1 MNGRDNAWFAIM
13 AGGIGSRFW
22 PASRPDRPKQLLSF
36 GPGTRTLLR
45 ETVDRAAI
53 IAGPDRTFVITSNS
67 LQDAITRHIDLL
79 PRRNILAEPMKR
91 NTLGAVLFA
100 TAAVLAANEED
111 ADPVLGILPADHYI
125 GGRAAFTDDISRA
138 IRTAR
143 ETDALVTIGIRPT
156 RPDEG
161 YGYIETAGR
170 GGRILDVVSFRE
182 KPDART
188 AQKFLRSGRFL
199 WNSGMF
205 FWRVGAFMK
214 QLQQASP
221 DVALIAQDLIE
232 ATRKGDSQEQLEAF
246 MALPDTS
253 IDYELMERA
262 ASVKVI
268 TATFEWDDLGSWD
281 ALSRVSE
288 ADADGNVVLGAVVVS
303 DCRRCI
309 VYNEL
314 PHPIAAMG
322 LEDMVVAV
330 GREGIL
336 VTPIHRAQGVRELSQ
351 DARANG
357 LSAAAGAG
365 S

>member
-1 MNGRDNAWFAIM
+1 MDSRDNAWFAIM

-36 GPGTRTLLR
+36 GPSTRTLLR

-53 IAGPDRTFVITSNS
+53 IAGPDKTFVITSKS

-100 TAAVLAANEED
+100 TAEVLAANDEEED
-111 ADPVLGILPADHYI
+111 PVMSILPADHYI
-125 GGRAAFTDDISRA
+125 GGRAAFTDDLSRA

-143 ETDALVTIGIRPT
+143 DTDALVTIGIRPT

-161 YGYIETAGR
+161 YGYIEAAGR

-182 KPDART
+182 KPDAKT
-188 AQKFLRSGRFL
+188 ARKFLRSGRFL

-214 QLQQASP
+214 QLQQANP
-221 DVALIAQDLIE
+221 EVALIAESLYE
-232 ATRKGDSQEQLEAF
+232 ATRTGDTQKQLEAF

-253 IDYELMERA
+253 IDYALMERA
-262 ASVKVI
+262 QSVKVI

-281 ALSRVSE
+281 ALSRGSE
-288 ADADGNVVLGAVVVS
+288 AGGDGNVLLGAVS

-336 VTPIHRAQGVRELSQ
+336 VTPIDRAQSVRELSQ

-365 S
+365 P